1 MRIKA
6 IVCEALHR
14 EFCLA
19 AAYTPNVVD
28 YVILDFGLH
37 NTPDKLREAIQ
48 HEVDLA
54 DSGKYDAVVLGYG
67 LCSRGTA
74 DVKAGS
80 IPLVLVRAHDC
91 ITILLG
97 ARSRYDEEFRGNPGT
112 YYYSSG
118 WIERKEGESDQ
129 GDLNDVWERHYAE
142 KLAEYIEKYGE
153 DNAEFLLE
161 QEKMWLVNY
170 NRAVFIDTGLG
181 DVAQYRRFVSE
192 LAHGRGWKYAEIEGN
207 LSLVTRLISGSWQD
221 DPDLLVV
228 SPGKRITE
236 SFNTDIVRCSE

>member
-1 MRIKA
+1 MKIKA

-14 EFCLA
+14 EFCVA
-19 AAYTPNVVD
+19 AAYTPHVLDFVV
-28 YVILDFGLH
+28 LDFGLH
-37 NTPDKLREAIQ
+37 NTPEKLREAIQ
-48 HEVDLA
+48 NEVYLA
-54 DSGKYDAVVLGYG
+54 DDNKYEAVVLGYG

-74 DVKAGS
+74 DIIAGS
-80 IPLVLVRAHDC
+80 IPIVLVRAHDC

-129 GDLNDVWERHYAE
+129 GDLSDVWERHYTE
-142 KLAEYIEKYGE
+142 KLAEYIDKYGE

-161 QEKMWLVNY
+161 QEKMWLANY
-170 NRAVFIDTGLG
+170 NRAAFINLGLG
-181 DVAQYRRFVSE
+181 DVAQYRRFVSG
-192 LAHGRGWKYAEIEGN
+192 LASDRGWNYSEIEGD
-207 LSLVTRLISGSWQD
+207 LSLVTRLISGCWQD

-228 SPGKRITE
+228 APGKKIVE
-236 SFNTDIVRCSE
+236 SFGNDIVRCSE